1 MIVLKIIP
9 IVDFEFDW
17 PIDNSQSDLPLEYE
31 ASKKQA
37 MAKKERHNMFPHL
50 KSSTE

>member
-37 MAKKERHNMFPHL
+37 GSIKELVHNTL
-50 KSSTE
+50 C